1 MKLLSIYNAL
11 GPLLRP
17 LGLPYAGAMKARRL
31 LYERGCLAAY
41 APACPVVSVG
51 NIAWGGSGKTPI
63 TGKLLGFVRSLSLR
77 AAVLSRG
84 YKADPGSAPLLV
96 RRDSSPGRA
105 GDEPLMLARAYPEA
119 AIITFPDRAEAARY
133 AEKRYHPDL
142 IILDDGM
149 QHLRVRR
156 DIELVLLRPEDLE
169 ADWNRVIPAGPWREG
184 AGALASASAFIVKAD
199 PGQFSSLESIAWQ
212 RLEPYGKPL
221 FSFSMEPV
229 GLRPL
234 FPRGDA
240 DQAAKAGATERLRPE
255 EYHDRAYVLVSGVGN
270 PSGVEAT
277 AVRLMGRPPLQHFD
291 FADHHAYSEA
301 DIQAVRK
308 LLPAPL
314 PVICTAK
321 DAVKLGAFREAWD
334 GAPVWSLETDVVFGP
349 GLFVEHNF
357 PAWFGH
363 VLNEALAAKSR
374 APGGQL

>member
-1 MKLLSIYNAL
+1 MKLLSVYNAL

-17 LGLPYAGAMKARRL
+17 LGLPYAGAMKVRRL
-31 LYERGCLAAY
+31 LFERGLLAAY
-41 APACPVVSVG
+41 APSCPVVSVG

-77 AAVLSRG
+77 AAVLGRG
-84 YKADPGSAPLLV
+84 YKADPGAAPLLV
-96 RRDSSPGRA
+96 RRDSSPEQA
-105 GDEPLMLARAYPEA
+105 GDEALMLARAYPEA
-119 AIITFPDRAEAARY
+119 AIVTFPDRAEAARY
-133 AEKRYHPDL
+133 IEKRCNPDL

-169 ADWNRVIPAGPWREG
+169 SDWNRVIPSGPWREG

-212 RLEPYGKPL
+212 RLESFGKPL

-234 FPRGDA
+234 FPRGNGA
-240 DQAAKAGATERLRPE
+240 SKAGEAQRLRPE
-255 EYHDRAYVLVSGVGN
+255 EYHDRAYVLISGVGN

-277 AVRLMGRPPLQHFD
+277 AARLMGRPPLQHFD

-301 DIQAVRK
+301 DIRAVRK

-321 DAVKLGAFREAWD
+321 DAVKLGAFGHAWD

-349 GLFVEHNF
+349 SLFGEHNF

-363 VLNEALAAKSR
+363 TLNEALAAKPR
-374 APGGQL
+374 RQGGRH